1 MVSAA
6 MLDELTTGGDPVV
19 LAAADPANPYGAA
32 LDWPEPTAAAA
43 DQHRPS
49 RRAGALTV
57 LVDGAAVLFAE
68 RGGRSLL
75 TFTTD
80 PDLLAA
86 AAEALAERVRSGR
99 IGSLTISKLD
109 GSDMLTSSGAVV
121 DALTAAGFTMTPRG
135 LRLRSST
142 R

>member
-1 MVSAA
+1 VVNGA
-6 MLDELTTGGDPVV
+6 GD
-19 LAAADPANPYGAA
+19 
-32 LDWPEPTAAAA
+32 EPTADGAAGTNGGTSA
-43 DQHRPS
+43 VDRHRPA

-75 TFTTD
+75 TFTAD
-80 PDLLAA
+80 PELLAT

-109 GSDMLTSSGAVV
+109 GSDMLTASGAVV